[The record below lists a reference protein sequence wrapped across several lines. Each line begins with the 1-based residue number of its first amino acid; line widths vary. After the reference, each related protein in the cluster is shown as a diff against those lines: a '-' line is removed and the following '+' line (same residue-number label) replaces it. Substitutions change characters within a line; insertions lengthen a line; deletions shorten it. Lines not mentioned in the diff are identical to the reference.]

1 MAQLTASLDTNV
13 LVRYLVRD
21 DEAQF
26 ELARQL
32 IEPKAQSR
40 ETLYIPI
47 SVTLEL
53 EWVLRACYGFDKKTV
68 TYTYTRLLQTTELKF
83 ESESAVEIALFYYK
97 MHTAD
102 FADCLHS
109 ALAAQATHVPL
120 LTFDKKATRI
130 PGTRGV

>member
-40 ETLYIPI
+40 ETLYIPV

-53 EWVLRACYGFDKKTV
+53 EWVLRACYGFDKQTA

-97 MHTAD
+97 THSAD

-109 ALAAQATHVPL
+109 ALAAQAAHVPL

-130 PGTRGV
+130 PGIRGV

>member
-1 MAQLTASLDTNV
+1 VARLTASLDTNV

-32 IEPKAQSR
+32 IEPHAQSR
-40 ETLYIPI
+40 ETLYIPV

-53 EWVLRACYGFDKKTV
+53 EWVLRARYGFDKKTV
-68 TYTYTRLLQTTELKF
+68 THTYSSLLQTTELKF

-102 FADCLHS
+102 FADCVHA
-109 ALAAQATHVPL
+109 ALAAQSTHVPL
-120 LTFDKKATRI
+120 YTFDKKAARI
-130 PGTRGV
+130 PGTRGL